1 MMTIDALNLQFLSDL
16 KNNNNREWFAE
27 NKLNYEKHQAK
38 LVSFAE
44 KMMDCLSEH
53 DKIEYKS
60 GKKSVIRVYRDIR
73 FSKDK
78 SPYKT
83 YSGMGFRR
91 SSQLL
96 RGGYYLHIE
105 PGNSFVGGGFW
116 EPNKE
121 DLLKIRKGIEFDES
135 EFRKIITSEEFVSV
149 FGKLKG
155 NQLKTCPKGFSKDS
169 TAIDLLRYKQYLLTK
184 EFSDDEVIR
193 DTFFDEADQVFRA
206 MRPFL
211 DFMSYVLT
219 TDENGVPLFE

>member
-135 EFRKIITSEEFVSV
+135 EFRKIITSDEFVSV

-211 DFMSYVLT
+211 DFMSDVLT

>member
-1 MMTIDALNLQFLSDL
+1 MTIDALNLQFLSDL

>member
-1 MMTIDALNLQFLSDL
+1 MTIDALNLQFLSDL

-135 EFRKIITSEEFVSV
+135 EFRKIITSDEFVSV

-211 DFMSYVLT
+211 DFMSDVLT
-219 TDENGVPLFE
+219 IDENGVPLFE

>member
-53 DKIEYKS
+53 DTIEYKS
-60 GKKSVIRVYRDIR
+60 GKKTVIRVYRDIR

-78 SPYKT
+78 SPYKI

-105 PGNSFVGGGFW
+105 PGSSFVGGGFW

-121 DLLKIRKGIEFDES
+121 DLLKIRKGIELDES
-135 EFRKIITSEEFVSV
+135 EFRKIISSEEFVSV

-169 TAIDLLRYKQYLLTK
+169 SAIDLLRYKQYLLTK
-184 EFSDDEVIR
+184 EFSDEEVLL

-211 DFMSYVLT
+211 DFMSYILT

>member
-1 MMTIDALNLQFLSDL
+1 MTIDALNLQFLSDL

-135 EFRKIITSEEFVSV
+135 EFRKIITSDEFVSV

-211 DFMSYVLT
+211 DFMSDVLT